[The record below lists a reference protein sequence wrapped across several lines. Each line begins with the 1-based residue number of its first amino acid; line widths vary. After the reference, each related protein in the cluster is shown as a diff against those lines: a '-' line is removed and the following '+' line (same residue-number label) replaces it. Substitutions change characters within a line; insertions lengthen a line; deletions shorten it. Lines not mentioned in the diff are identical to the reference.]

1 MKKLLLALLLVWAS
15 AHLALA
21 QAPPEQQFPLTAFTD
36 SINRIFQGVDKS
48 RMPSGILEEYGLQVR
63 VTR

>member
-1 MKKLLLALLLVWAS
+1 MKKLLLALLLVCAS

-21 QAPPEQQFPLTAFTD
+21 QAPTEQQLPLTAFTD
-36 SINRIFQGVDKS
+36 SINRIFQAVDKS
-48 RMPSGILEEYGLQVR
+48 RVPSGILEEYGLQFQ